1 KSLVEIGHLEISG
14 GYNIVD
20 KPRSTW
26 DHLKGAIGNVYML
39 GELAHCYKK
48 ASFQS
53 FDVLIIS
60 HTVEKQIELWGMS
73 NPTNGVLLMERISK
87 SFVPIDWTKAR
98 RAGIKSFYAQSEAGT
113 PNKLAPVRHV
123 LLDSVH
129 PEKQQQQAST
139 TQNVTGSST
148 LSSLNQSTSMTS
160 TTSITS
166 STSTATLSPPM
177 FSQPTATHLQHKKR
191 GRTRGDSPARV
202 DGNTQSLRYCDG
214 DGGDGG
220 RGEQRRYRS
229 DFAPRKTKYRKAHK
243 GRVPVRV
250 GGSTKGNTIAFGEYG
265 LRVTYGVRLTSAQ
278 LTAARNALKRKLK
291 PIKEA
296 KLWMRVFPDIPV
308 TAKGNEVRMGKGK
321 GSFEYWACRVPM
333 NKIVFEI
340 GGGNM
345 RREVAKDILKMASD
359 RLPVVTEF
367 VEIDRKVA

>member
-87 SFVPIDWTKAR
+87 SFVPIDWTNPF
-98 RAGIKSFYAQSEAGT
+98 INVDT
-113 PNKLAPVRHV
+113 ITDLI
-123 LLDSVH
+123 
-129 PEKQQQQAST
+129 
-139 TQNVTGSST
+139 QNINFTII
-148 LSSLNQSTSMTS
+148 L
-160 TTSITS
+160 TTSGVIT
-166 STSTATLSPPM
+166 
-177 FSQPTATHLQHKKR
+177 

-220 RGEQRRYRS
+220 RGGVSGRIHQGEFFGKQNWPTPNTHGGKQRRYRS